1 MSRPPRKTT
10 ESLFGRRS
18 LFISLGLGFTALACV
33 LGIWYLAGAAGLPVE
48 TQRTLSF
55 VTLIVSNLAIILS
68 TRSWNSGLIA
78 SFAAKNPAVPWV
90 VGGAAAFLSLI
101 VALPFLR
108 ELFHFGE
115 PGAAWILVACACG
128 LASIAWFEGLKFV
141 AWLRGKSLL

>member
-33 LGIWYLAGAAGLPVE
+33 LGIWYLAGVAGLPVE

-78 SFAAKNPAVPWV
+78 SFAARNPAVPWV
-90 VGGAAAFLSLI
+90 VGGAAAFLSFI

-115 PGAAWILVACACG
+115 PGGAWILVACACG
-128 LASIAWFEGLKFV
+128 LASIAWFEGLKLV
-141 AWLRGKSLL
+141 ARLRGKSLL